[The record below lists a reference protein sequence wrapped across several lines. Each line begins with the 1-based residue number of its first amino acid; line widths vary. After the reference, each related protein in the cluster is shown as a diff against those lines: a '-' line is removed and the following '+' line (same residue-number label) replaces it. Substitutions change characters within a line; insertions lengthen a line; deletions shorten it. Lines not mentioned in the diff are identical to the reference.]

1 MSTSVATADV
11 NGTAR
16 TTAKPPKRMLTTE
29 TATRV
34 TSGDGPAGSHD
45 VGIDD
50 VALERADANEHEQG
64 ERRLLARGGSSNVVR
79 ASTAMTSPPPGPR
92 RRLAESPKAGP
103 SPIGR

>member
-50 VALERADANEHEQG
+50 VALERADDDEHEQG
-64 ERRLLARGGSSNVVR
+64 ERGHVEGLRKADRDDEDGADERADHEDDLDEADEPPASSQ
-79 ASTAMTSPPPGPR
+79 
-92 RRLAESPKAGP
+92 
-103 SPIGR
+103 